1 MDKLIVEAEKFTTSL
16 LNEKLDTSFL
26 YHNLT
31 HTQRVVEKA
40 KELAE
45 QSGLNDSEK
54 NILILATWLHDTG
67 YTKNIKSLN
76 RLIQMAILNFQ
87 KPDKIVLQKTTEFEA
102 QFEFRPLEPGFGLTI
117 GNALRRVLLSSLE
130 GYAIVGIKVEGA
142 EHEFATLKG
151 ITEDVTE
158 IILNL
163 KQVRF
168 KKIVDNDVASEKITL
183 SIKNKTEFTA
193 GMIGEATH
201 AFEVMNPELL
211 ICVMDSTAKLDIEI
225 TISKGRG
232 YVPAED
238 NKVKDSVFGLIPIDS
253 IHTPIKNVKYHI
265 ENTRVEQR
273 TDFEKLIMD
282 VNTDGTIHPEE
293 AVKQASRILIQH
305 LMIITDENITFDNKE
320 EKKEDMVD
328 EQTLQLRKILKTPLE
343 DLDLSVR
350 AFNCLKAAKINSLSE
365 LVQYEQED
373 LMKFRNFGQKSL
385 SEIEQVLIE
394 RGLGFGMDLS
404 KLGLDKEDY

>member
-1 MDKLIVEAEKFTTSL
+1 
-16 LNEKLDTSFL
+16 
-26 YHNLT
+26 
-31 HTQRVVEKA
+31 
-40 KELAE
+40 
-45 QSGLNDSEK
+45 
-54 NILILATWLHDTG
+54 
-67 YTKNIKSLN
+67 
-76 RLIQMAILNFQ
+76 MAIFNFV
-87 KPDKIVLQKTTEFEA
+87 KPDKIVLQKANDFEA
-102 QFEFRPLEPGFGLTI
+102 QFEFRPLEPGYGVTI
-117 GNALRRVLLSSLE
+117 GNALRRVLLNSLE
-130 GYAIVGIKVEGA
+130 GYAIVGINIAGA
-142 EHEFATLKG
+142 DHEFATLKG

-168 KKIVDNDVASEKITL
+168 KCNVDHEVNTEKVTL

-193 GMIGEATH
+193 GMIGEASP

-211 ICVMDSTAKLDIEI
+211 ICTMDSSAKLDIEI
-225 TISKGRG
+225 TIGRGRG

-238 NKVKDSVFGLIPIDS
+238 HKEKSSHFGFIPVDAIY
-253 IHTPIKNVKYHI
+253 TPIKNVKYLI

-282 VNTDGTIHPEE
+282 VVTDGTIHPEE

-305 LMIITDENITFDNKE
+305 LMIITDENITFDTKE
-320 EKKEDMVD
+320 DKKEDLVD
-328 EQTLQLRKILKTPLE
+328 EQTLQLRKMLKTPLE

-385 SEIEQVLIE
+385 SEIDQVLHE
-394 RGLGFGMDLS
+394 RGLSFGMDLS
-404 KLGLDKEDY
+404 KLKLDDE

>member
-1 MDKLIVEAEKFTTSL
+1 
-16 LNEKLDTSFL
+16 
-26 YHNLT
+26 
-31 HTQRVVEKA
+31 
-40 KELAE
+40 
-45 QSGLNDSEK
+45 
-54 NILILATWLHDTG
+54 
-67 YTKNIKSLN
+67 
-76 RLIQMAILNFQ
+76 MAILNFQ
-87 KPDKIVLQKTTEFEA
+87 KPDKIVLQKATEFEA
-102 QFEFRPLEPGFGLTI
+102 QFEFRPLEPGYGVTI

-130 GYAIVGIKVEGA
+130 GFAIVGIRIEGVD
-142 EHEFATLKG
+142 HEFATIKG
-151 ITEDVTE
+151 ITEDVLE

-168 KKIVDNDVASEKITL
+168 KKRVDHEVSQEKVTL
-183 SIKNKTEFTA
+183 SIKNKSEFTA
-193 GMIGEATH
+193 GMIGEATQN
-201 AFEVMNPELL
+201 FEIMNPDLL
-211 ICVMDSTAKLDIEI
+211 ICTLDSSAKLDIEL

-238 NKVKDSVFGLIPIDS
+238 NKVKDAPFGYIPTDAIF
-253 IHTPIKNVKYHI
+253 TPIKNVKYAI

-273 TDFEKLIMD
+273 TDYEKLIMD
-282 VNTDGTIHPEE
+282 VSTDGTIHPEE

-320 EKKEDMVD
+320 DKKEDVVD
-328 EQTLQLRKILKTPLE
+328 EQMLQLRKILKTPLE

-385 SEIEQVLIE
+385 AEIEQVLAE
-394 RGLGFGMDLS
+394 RGLHFGMDLS
-404 KLGLDKEDY
+404 KLGLDKEEL